1 MFRKPNFTNLR
12 ITVRQAVNPY
22 IQRHSNNCFG
32 IAAVPLSTAQL
43 ESKVNLPKKLL
54 DKNIK
59 LRNQPTTDMV
69 VLSHDVKTENT
80 LKTKKDNGVT
90 RGRSVKNVLN
100 KYFDND
106 NIDTDFQKD
115 KKANLKQ
122 LVKEFEREQYRKY
135 KAPRKKAEKLMN
147 EDAVA
152 KYKMIQQDILDEEYE
167 NRKFYELY
175 LNQFEGWDDF
185 FD

>member
-1 MFRKPNFTNLR
+1 MFRKPNFTNLK

-32 IAAVPLSTAQL
+32 IATVPLSTAKL

-90 RGRSVKNVLN
+90 RGKSVKNVLN

-135 KAPRKKAEKLMN
+135 KAPRKKQRN
-147 EDAVA
+147 
-152 KYKMIQQDILDEEYE
+152 
-167 NRKFYELY
+167 
-175 LNQFEGWDDF
+175 
-185 FD
+185 

>member
-32 IAAVPLSTAQL
+32 KAAVPLSTAKL

-59 LRNQPTTDMV
+59 LRNQPTTDMI
-69 VLSHDVKTENT
+69 VLSHDVKTENA

-90 RGRSVKNVLN
+90 RGKSVKNVLN

-122 LVKEFEREQYRKY
+122 LVNEFEHDQYHKY
-135 KAPRKKAEKLMN
+135 EAPRKKSKEFN
-147 EDAVA
+147 V
-152 KYKMIQQDILDEEYE
+152 
-167 NRKFYELY
+167 
-175 LNQFEGWDDF
+175 
-185 FD
+185 